1 MHTSQ
6 TTSTAS
12 SCPVAGDPRPDTACG
27 SFDHRDEAAP
37 PADELASLL
46 ASAVEADRRDP
57 YRQVAVLLHIIY
69 I

>member
-1 MHTSQ
+1 
-6 TTSTAS
+6 
-12 SCPVAGDPRPDTACG
+12 VAGDPRPDTACG

-46 ASAVEADRRDP
+46 ASAVETDRRDP